1 VTGGVISD
9 GHPGPATG
17 ISQAAGVPS
26 SGRAEVAQ
34 QPGKHVRG
42 SHGVVQMLG
51 WWRGS
56 PSRSAHRTER
66 SEREGRRGDVVRLR
80 LTHLPDVHTVIVI
93 RPHLS
98 P

>member
-1 VTGGVISD
+1 MSDRWRGQD

-17 ISQAAGVPS
+17 ISQAAGVPG
-26 SGRAEVAQ
+26 SGRAEVSQ
-34 QPGKHVRG
+34 Q
-42 SHGVVQMLG
+42 
-51 WWRGS
+51 
-56 PSRSAHRTER
+56 
-66 SEREGRRGDVVRLR
+66 RRGDGVRLR